1 MAQDLTEAGTAD
13 CPMLNIHLTGQ
24 KDKDA
29 LETWETANA
38 TIAAWSEDGYMQTF
52 KMTFDALYFAAANAA
67 AGEGTVAWGIECAAA
82 GTTDS
87 FGCYAVNMQWAAD
100 AGVSYTPEQYVTQ
113 VYIGGT
119 VTTTNLDSTLA
130 AATGISAANT
140 HVAKYG
146 FAQGTAWDGSTAITA
161 AGGIQSVAF
170 YMPSADKKAEGEDN
184 IGGDRLDKGDKL
196 NGVAAVGASASVP
209 SAACF
214 TEEKLE
220 LGAATLAVAGTAALA
235 VALSI

>member
-67 AGEGTVAWGIECAAA
+67 AGEGTVAWGVSCA
-82 GTTDS
+82 TTGVVDGY
-87 FGCYAVNMQWAAD
+87 GCYAVNMQWAAS
-100 AGVSYTPEQYVTQ
+100 AGVSYTPEQYVTM
-113 VYIGGT
+113 VYIGGSL
-119 VTTTNLDSTLA
+119 TTTNLDSTQA
-130 AATGISAANT
+130 SVTSITAANT

-146 FAQGTAWDGSTAITA
+146 FVQGTTWDGSTAITA
-161 AGGIQSVAF
+161 AGGVQSVAV
-170 YMPSADKKAEGEDN
+170 YMPTADKKADGEDTTT
-184 IGGDRLDKGDKL
+184 GDRLDKGDKL
-196 NGVAAVGASASVP
+196 NGLGAVGASASVP